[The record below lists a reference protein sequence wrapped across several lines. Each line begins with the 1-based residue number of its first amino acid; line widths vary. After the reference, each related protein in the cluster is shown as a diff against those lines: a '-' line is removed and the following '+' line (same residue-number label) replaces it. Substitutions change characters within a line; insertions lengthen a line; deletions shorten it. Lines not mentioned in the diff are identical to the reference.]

1 MHNAFETNEGS
12 LLLPKG
18 WGATSQTV
26 IHQDDQNGSLVMT
39 FAPITDGFDEA
50 LSLAGKALPGF
61 SMLDRRGIE
70 VDHLAGD
77 FAEITFRTQAESLH
91 QLVVRLPLGDGRAVT
106 FHATARAP
114 MPAALRQSMLQAIA
128 TFQHRPA

>member
-18 WGATSQTV
+18 WATKSQTV

-39 FAPITDGFDEA
+39 FAPIEESFDEA
-50 LSLAGKALPGF
+50 LSLAGKALPEF
-61 SMLDRRGIE
+61 RMLDRRGINLE
-70 VDHLAGD
+70 HLAGD
-77 FAEITFRTQAESLH
+77 FAEITFQTQAEALH
-91 QLVVRLPLGDGRAVT
+91 QLVVRLDLGGGRAVT

-114 MPAALRQSMLQAIA
+114 MPPALRQSMLQAIA
-128 TFQHRPA
+128 IFQHRPV